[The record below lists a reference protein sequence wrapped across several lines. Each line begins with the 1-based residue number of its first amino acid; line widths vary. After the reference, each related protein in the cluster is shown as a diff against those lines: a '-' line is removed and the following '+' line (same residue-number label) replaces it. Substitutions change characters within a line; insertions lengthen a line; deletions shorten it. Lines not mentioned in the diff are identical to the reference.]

1 MRRLALPA
9 AVALLGAACFAP
21 LPCTQA
27 LCPSKVEGTYRVIGW
42 TRSVDCGPDTP
53 QVPVVSD
60 STVQV
65 TGGTVQFVNRRTVL
79 TASQGAAF
87 RFEVSSAS
95 ARTPLVTVTAGTLTV
110 SVSSGPAAVVP
121 AGVPYALPVRP

>member
-1 MRRLALPA
+1 MRRLILPA
-9 AVALLGAACFAP
+9 ALALLSAACFAP

-27 LCPSKVEGTYRVIGW
+27 LCPGKVEGSYRVIGW
-42 TRSVDCGPDTP
+42 NRSVDCGPDTP

-65 TGGTVQFVNRRTVL
+65 SGGAVQFVNRKTVL
-79 TASQGAAF
+79 TATDGTAF
-87 RFEVSSAS
+87 RFEVSSSS

-110 SVSSGPAAVVP
+110 SVSSGPAATVP

>member
-9 AVALLGAACFAP
+9 ALAALTAACFAP

-27 LCPSKVEGTYRVIGW
+27 LCPDKVDGAYRVTGW
-42 TRSVDCGPDTP
+42 NTSVDSGPDAP

-65 TGGTVQFVNRRTVL
+65 LNGKVRFLNRATTL
-79 TASQGAAF
+79 TASEGASF
-87 RFEVSSAS
+87 RFEVSTGS
-95 ARTPLVTVTAGTLTV
+95 RRVPLVTVDSGTVTV
-110 SVSSGPAAVVP
+110 SVSSGPETALP
-121 AGVPYALPVRP
+121 AGVPYALPVR